1 MTNLTYQVEIK
12 SDCETVWRALTDP
25 ALYRK
30 WATAFSANSQFVG
43 NWVEGEYID
52 FFDPGFGG
60 TRAVLEA
67 VVRPQ
72 RIRARHIG
80 VVRSDGTIDTDSDTA
95 KQWIGAIEA
104 YDLRIIETGT
114 RLVVEISC
122 HEDWSEMFETSW
134 AKALPLLKA
143 LCESP

>member
-1 MTNLTYQVEIK
+1 MTNLTYQVEIR

-60 TRAVLEA
+60 TRAV
-67 VVRPQ
+67 
-72 RIRARHIG
+72 ID
-80 VVRSDGTIDTDSDTA
+80 DG
-95 KQWIGAIEA
+95 W
-104 YDLRIIETGT
+104 YR
-114 RLVVEISC
+114 EIVY
-122 HEDWSEMFETSW
+122 
-134 AKALPLLKA
+134 PLLFA
-143 LCESP
+143 LDRGWPYMG